1 MFHQLPAV
9 VAGQFSDLNQSTEV
23 LAQDHKR
30 QEGGH
35 KEKEKGKIKGTGI
48 EERRGKI
55 LSV

>member
-1 MFHQLPAV
+1 V